1 MNTKLYQY
9 AVHLLSRQDYSEFKL
24 RKKLQSKLVSN
35 ESEIDEILLKLKE
48 MNYVREDN
56 YRKNFIKKWIQKGES
71 EQKIRFRGSQEN
83 LNFTSEDFRLILE
96 ETGKNSEET
105 LDQLIEKKLRLKNMP
120 ENPQEKFKLRE
131 KILRFL
137 LSKGHS
143 YDDAH
148 TALKKYL

>member
-9 AVHLLSRQDYSEFKL
+9 AINLLSRQDYSEFKL
-24 RKKLQSKLVSN
+24 RKKLQSRIESI
-35 ESEIDEILLKLKE
+35 ESEIDEVLLKLKDL
-48 MNYVREDN
+48 NYLREDN
-56 YRKNFIKKWIQKGES
+56 YKKNFIKKWLQKGES
-71 EQKIRFRGSQEN
+71 EHKIRFRGSQEG
-83 LNFTSEDFRLILE
+83 LNFESEDFRLILE
-96 ETGKNSEET
+96 ETCGSSEESIN
-105 LDQLIEKKLRLKNMP
+105 QLIEKKLRLKNVP
-120 ENPQEKFKLRE
+120 DNLQEKFKLRE